1 MIGAVPGQRYVAGE
15 AIVRP
20 GSVLYLFSD
29 GAFEVTAT
37 DGRQLGLDD
46 FLMLLGGP
54 EAGTSGEA
62 ERIYKAVRSRSRPGP
77 LDDDFSVLAVSF
89 D

>member
-1 MIGAVPGQRYVAGE
+1 LVA
-15 AIVRP
+15 P

-29 GAFEVTAT
+29 GAFEVTTA
-37 DGRQLGLDD
+37 DGRQRGLDD

-54 EAGTSGEA
+54 EAGTSGET
-62 ERIYKAVRSRSRPGP
+62 EHIYKAVKAIARPGP